1 MKTKLLSLILTTV
14 LFTCTTNA
22 QTKTWD
28 FGNDLTTWPV
38 STGIGSEQMIV
49 DNLGLY
55 PITTNTNFG
64 AVNSNNTTF
73 SDGYIAA
80 RRFQMNGAGYP
91 TGPFQA
97 MPTQRFLHF
106 DVSGPCTVK
115 VWFKTGSNG
124 ASRTVYVS
132 NGTAAI
138 GSETTN
144 SGTNTDTAII
154 TASYTGGAGK
164 LYVYGDTACNL
175 YKVTVSG
182 ATISTPAL
190 STDNFQ
196 SELAVNV
203 FATNNQI
210 SITNITSS
218 TQVDVYNLNGAL
230 VKSIKTDADTI
241 IDLLNA
247 GVYIVNVK
255 SAEGEKSVKVLLK

>member
-1 MKTKLLSLILTTV
+1 MKTKLLSLIFTTV
-14 LFTCTTNA
+14 LFTCTMNA

-28 FGNDLTTWPV
+28 FGNDLTTWPL
-38 STGIGSEQMIV
+38 SAGIGSEQLIV
-49 DNLGLY
+49 DNLGLF
-55 PITTNTNFG
+55 PIPTNTNFG
-64 AVNSNNTTF
+64 AVTANSTTF
-73 SDGYIAA
+73 SDGFTAV

-91 TGPFQA
+91 SGPFQA

-124 ASRTVYVS
+124 TSRTIYVS
-132 NGTAAI
+132 NGTASI

-144 SGTNTDTAII
+144 SGSNTDNAIVTA
-154 TASYTGGAGK
+154 TYTGAAAK
-164 LYVYGDTACNL
+164 LYVYGDAACNL

-182 ATISTPAL
+182 ATVSTPAL

-203 FATNNQI
+203 LAANKQV
-210 SITNITSS
+210 SITNIISS

-230 VKSIKTDADTI
+230 VKSIKTDVDTSF
-241 IDLLNA
+241 DLLNA